1 MASQRGAKPSAPVQP
16 ADAASSATPA
26 PFATLRAT
34 LTELPKGQVLR
45 QDHQDQRRADQFN
58 PGARGNAR
66 FSPIRDDRRRPI
78 PMLHGG
84 ATMDCALM
92 ETVFHDAP
100 DAAGFKTFDKGK
112 PAGLAH
118 LTIEVAQPLAKTA
131 ANGLALASRRDGLRA
146 WRRLFCCDAIL
157 WLRASAGSAGKGM
170 GTAGC
175 LVFRVENGR
184 RSPLRGLIKDFFHCG
199 NSN

>member
-1 MASQRGAKPSAPVQP
+1 MASQRGAKPSAPVRP

-45 QDHQDQRRADQFN
+45 RVHQDQRRAGQFN

-66 FSPIRDDRRRPI
+66 FSPIRDDRGRPI

-100 DAAGFKTFDKGK
+100 YTEASRPSTRASRPGRRIRPSRSRSRCGWSIRQARRCVSRISRASSSSTRKRTG
-112 PAGLAH
+112 ARSR
-118 LTIEVAQPLAKTA
+118 
-131 ANGLALASRRDGLRA
+131 ANGPKP
-146 WRRLFCCDAIL
+146 F
-157 WLRASAGSAGKGM
+157 
-170 GTAGC
+170 TANARTPRGC
-175 LVFRVENGR
+175 RGR
-184 RSPLRGLIKDFFHCG
+184 RGRTIPPARSRCSATAFRTAR
-199 NSN
+199 